1 MPMFADSFCDST
13 LATFPRRTWTTL
25 MSFGVQVVGVGI
37 LLLIPLIYT
46 EGLPALR
53 WMTAPLPTPAPLTA
67 AVPAPRIRNSGASRS
82 EVFNGILVQPP
93 HIPLVTLQ
101 VDDRN
106 VLPAPPDAEI
116 GPGPGGPIGSPKG
129 VLNPIYSASTF
140 VPPLPPKP
148 TARPARISTMME
160 GNLIHRVQPTYPPL
174 AKTAG
179 IQGTVVLRAIIS
191 KEGTIEN
198 LTVQSGPPLLVKA
211 ALEAIAQWR
220 YRPYLL
226 NGDPFE
232 VETQV
237 TVNFVLNR

>member
-1 MPMFADSFCDST
+1 MPMFADSLCDST
-13 LATFPRRTWTTL
+13 LASFPRRTWTTL
-25 MSFGVQVVGVGI
+25 MSFGVQAVGVGI
-37 LLLIPLIYT
+37 MLLIPLIYT

-53 WMTAPLPTPAPLTA
+53 WMTAPLPTPAPFVA
-67 AVPAPRIRNSGASRS
+67 EAPALEMHNAGGGRS
-82 EVFNGILVQPP
+82 ELSHGILVQPP
-93 HIPLVTLQ
+93 DIRSVTLQ
-101 VDDRN
+101 VDNRN

-116 GPGPGGPIGSPKG
+116 GPGPGGPIGSPNG
-129 VLNPIYSASTF
+129 VFNSIYSASTF

-148 TARPARISTMME
+148 TARPPRISIMME

-174 AKTAG
+174 AKAAG
-179 IQGTVVLRAIIS
+179 IQGTVVLRAVIS

-211 ALEAIAQWR
+211 ALEAVAQWR

>member
-1 MPMFADSFCDST
+1 
-13 LATFPRRTWTTL
+13 
-25 MSFGVQVVGVGI
+25 MSFGVQAVGVGI

-67 AVPAPRIRNSGASRS
+67 AVPAPRIRNSGATRS
-82 EVFNGILVQPP
+82 EVFNGILVAPP
-93 HIPLVTLQ
+93 QIPSVVLQ

-106 VLPAPPDAEI
+106 VLPAPGVGEI
-116 GPGPGGPIGSPKG
+116 GVLGPAGSGSPIGVPFSF
-129 VLNPIYSASTF
+129 LSANA
-140 VPPLPPKP
+140 VAPPLPPKP
-148 TARPARISTMME
+148 KARPPRISTMME
-160 GNLIHRVQPTYPPL
+160 GNLIYRVQPTYPPL

-179 IQGTVVLRAIIS
+179 IQGTVVLRAVIS

-211 ALEAIAQWR
+211 ALEAVAQWR